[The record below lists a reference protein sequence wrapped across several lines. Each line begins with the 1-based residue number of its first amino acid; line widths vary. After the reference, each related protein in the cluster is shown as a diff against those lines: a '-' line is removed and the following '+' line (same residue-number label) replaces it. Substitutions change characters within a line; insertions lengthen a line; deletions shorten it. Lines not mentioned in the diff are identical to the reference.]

1 MVSID
6 GSLIIQIINFLF
18 LIFALNLLVYKPIR
32 KVLLQR
38 KEKITGLEE
47 GVESLNSNAMEK
59 DEAFASGIR
68 KARAKGLKEKEVLLQ
83 VAAEEEKEIVG
94 EIAKRAQ
101 AELAEVR
108 AKIAGDAETVRAALL
123 KQVDEFATTI
133 GQKIL
138 GRTV

>member
-38 KEKITGLEE
+38 KEKVTGLEE
-47 GVESLNSNAMEK
+47 GVETLNGSAREK

-68 KARAKGLKEKEVLLQ
+68 KARATGLKEKEGLLQ
-83 VAAEEEKEIVG
+83 VAADEEKEIIG
-94 EIAKRAQ
+94 EITKKAQ
-101 AELAEVR
+101 ADLAEVR
-108 AKIAGDAETVRAALL
+108 AKVADDADKVRTDLL
-123 KQVDEFATTI
+123 KQVDDFAATI